1 MIKKFISIFVAFA
14 VSIIGLSVLFSS
26 CSSDDTDVY
35 AEETAATTEQTSNDE
50 SIITSDSD
58 KSELFTS
65 EISTV
70 TSALAEKTTSKTTE
84 NQSTTKK
91 TFTST
96 QKTSTTQ
103 KPSTTKKTTTTKRTT
118 TESEDIPDTN
128 MVWISEH
135 GKRYHSS
142 PSCSNMKNP
151 SHVSRSTAE
160 SMGLTPCAKCW

>member
-1 MIKKFISIFVAFA
+1 MIKKIISIFVAFT
-14 VSIIGLSVLFSS
+14 VSVIGLSVLFNS

-70 TSALAEKTTSKTTE
+70 SSALAEKTTSKTTE

-91 TFTST
+91 TSTST